1 MSPPNPLKNPE
12 LESRSLL
19 FLVVL
24 ATTLFALI
32 LWPFFGAVCWAV
44 FVAIVFYPMHQRFLQ
59 GSHNR
64 RSMAAA
70 ASLTVILLIV
80 ILPLA
85 LIAASVT
92 QEASVMVAKM
102 RSGELQFSTYFQR
115 AVQALPEWARSIL
128 DRLGVGDLKL
138 VQQKVM
144 GAVTNSGQALTSR
157 GVGIGQV
164 TLDFMVSFFAML
176 YMLFFMFRDGDQLS
190 QSVAR
195 SIPLHPQHTRRLL
208 TQFATVV
215 RATVKGNIVVALVQG
230 ALGALAF
237 WFLGLPGA
245 VLWGA
250 VMALLSLLPAVG
262 AALVWGPVALYY
274 IFTGE
279 LVKGIGLVVWGT
291 VVIGIIDNFLRPIL
305 VGKDTRMPDYLIL
318 IATLGGIVV
327 FGLNGFV
334 IGPVIAAV
342 FLVSWEMLGSVR
354 QQPSAP
360 PPAAWGLPFAADA
373 LRATAARISAL
384 NALPSISSPSWRSIA
399 RRTLPSRLA

>member
-1 MSPPNPLKNPE
+1 VSTPNPLKNPQ
-12 LESRSLL
+12 LESRALL
-19 FLVVL
+19 FLVVV
-24 ATTLFALI
+24 ATALFALI
-32 LWPFFGAVCWAV
+32 LWPFFGAVCWAI
-44 FVAIVFYPMHQRFLQ
+44 FIAIVFWPMHLRFLR
-59 GSHNR
+59 GSHGR
-64 RSMAAA
+64 RNMAAA

-80 ILPLA
+80 ILPLVM
-85 LIAASVT
+85 IAGSIT
-92 QEASVMVAKM
+92 QEASILVEKM
-102 RSGELQFSTYFQR
+102 RSGQIQFTAYFER

-128 DRLGVGDLKL
+128 NRLGMADLQL
-138 VQQKVM
+138 LQQKVM
-144 GAVTNSGQALTSR
+144 AAVSNSGQALTSR
-157 GVGIGQV
+157 VVGIGQV
-164 TLDFMVSFFAML
+164 TLDFIVAFFAMI
-176 YMLFFMFRDGDQLS
+176 YMLFFLFRDGDQLS

-195 SIPLHPQHTRRLL
+195 AIPLHPQHTRRLL

-262 AALVWGPVALYY
+262 AAMVWGPVALYY

-291 VVIGIIDNFLRPIL
+291 IVIGLVDNFLRPVL

-342 FLVSWEMLGSVR
+342 FLVSWEMLASVR
-354 QQPSAP
+354 RQPAT
-360 PPAAWGLPFAADA
+360 PPA
-373 LRATAARISAL
+373 
-384 NALPSISSPSWRSIA
+384 
-399 RRTLPSRLA
+399 